1 MKKKLLTL
9 FLAMSMGCFAQQ
21 AIEGFEGDV
30 FPPQGWTIYENGVGV
45 LQSWTRINPGD
56 AFLPPYEGDYAAFI
70 NREDV
75 PDTGSAAQDWL
86 VTPLVNIT
94 EQNSTLQ
101 FYSRLT
107 LNDDQGT
114 NYRVMISTDSDP
126 SDLAPYVSLQE
137 WTELEINPV
146 QTEYNEI
153 TVPIPEAY
161 IGQQAYIA
169 FVMEGDNADRWL
181 IDNVSLF
188 GYCTPPENVTVVEVT
203 DTTAT
208 VTWTGNEEAEWEIE
222 IMPADAM
229 PTGSGVVTSENTFV
243 IENISTGAYKFYLR
257 SMCSEGIVSSWVG
270 PYYFDNLNSFGG
282 VITYDTDGDEV
293 CDSPVM
299 GAEVVVTIGDEQI
312 SVYTDGN
319 GYYSLGQLEYDVT
332 DVSIQVNAPEGFE
345 VMPLYEG
352 NLDFSDDDLSVD
364 FCYSMPDAVTDLAV
378 TLIPV
383 GQAQPGFNSDYIL
396 SVKNNGTVAMASATV
411 SVIFDDERL
420 DFESSPNTYTLTD
433 NVLSFDLTDLSA
445 LSIQDIPVSFYVL
458 PPPDNEADD
467 ELVFTSE
474 VTIAETENTPE
485 DNTTVLNQI
494 IVNSFDP
501 NDITV
506 HEGDEITIE
515 QAGGYL
521 HYTIRFQN
529 TGTAPA
535 VNVRLENILDDTFDW
550 ETFEPLTSSH
560 DYAVTREGNALEFRF
575 DGIYLADSTS
585 DEPGSHGYVTYRVKP
600 NSSVALGDMFDSTAD
615 IYFDFNP
622 AIVTN
627 TANTEIIELL
637 GVNQYTTNYFVLYP
651 NPVSD
656 RLYFGSQNGE
666 ELTSVQVYDV
676 NGKLCV
682 EQANPQGGINVQT
695 LQPGLYFIK
704 LSTQATVQNMKF
716 IKK

>member
-9 FLAMSMGCFAQQ
+9 FLAMSMGCFAQEYV
-21 AIEGFEGDV
+21 EGFEGDV
-30 FPPQGWTIYENGVGV
+30 FPPEGWTIYENGSGV
-45 LQSWTRINPGD
+45 LQSWIRINPGD
-56 AFLPPYEGDYAAFI
+56 AFLPPYEGNYAAFI
-70 NREDV
+70 DREDV
-75 PDTGSAAQDWL
+75 PDTSPAPQDWL

-94 EQNSTLQ
+94 EENSTLL

-107 LNDDQGT
+107 LADDQGT

-126 SDLAPYVSLQE
+126 SDLASYVSLQE
-137 WTELEINPV
+137 WTEDEINPV

-153 TVPIPEAY
+153 IVPIPEAY

-169 FVMEGDNADRWL
+169 FVMEGNHGDRWL
-181 IDNVSLF
+181 IDNVSLM
-188 GYCTPPENVTVVEVT
+188 GYCASPENVTIVEVT
-203 DTTAT
+203 DTSAT
-208 VTWTGNEEAEWEIE
+208 INWTGNEEVEWEIE

-229 PTGSGVVTSENTFV
+229 PTGTGMIASENTFV
-243 IENISTGAYKFYLR
+243 IEDISIGAYKFYLR
-257 SMCSEGIVSSWVG
+257 TICSESTMSSWVG
-270 PYYFDNLNSFGG
+270 PYYFDNLNSFEGI
-282 VITYDTDGDEV
+282 ITYDSDGDEL
-293 CDSPVM
+293 CDAPVM
-299 GAEVVVTIGDEQI
+299 GAEVVVTIGDQQI
-312 SVYTDGN
+312 SVYTDDE
-319 GYYSLGQLEYDVT
+319 GYYNLGQLEYDIV

-345 VMPLYEG
+345 VMPLYEE
-352 NLDFSDDDLSVD
+352 NLDFSNDDVTVD
-364 FCYSMPDAVTDLAV
+364 FCYGMPDAVTDLAV

-383 GQAQPGFNSDYIL
+383 GQAQPGFNSDYVL

-411 SVIFDDERL
+411 SVTFDDERL
-420 DFESSPNTYTLTD
+420 DFESSANTYTLTD
-433 NVLSFDLTDLSA
+433 NVLSFDLADLAA
-445 LSIQDIPVSFYVL
+445 LSTQNIPVSFYVL

-467 ELVFTSE
+467 ELVFISE
-474 VTIAETENTPE
+474 ITIAETENTPE

-535 VNVRLENILDDTFDW
+535 VYVRLENILDDNFDW
-550 ETFEPLTSSH
+550 ETFDPLTSSH
-560 DYAVTREGNALEFRF
+560 DYTVTREGNVLEFRF
-575 DGIYLADSTS
+575 DDIYLADSTS
-585 DEPGSHGYVTYRVKP
+585 DEPGSHGYVSYRVKP
-600 NSSVALGDMFDSTAD
+600 KSAVILGDMFDSTAD

-637 GVNQYTTNYFVLYP
+637 SVNQHTTNDFVLYP

-666 ELTSVQVYDV
+666 ELTLVQVYDV
-676 NGKLCV
+676 NGKLCM
-682 EQANPQGGINVQT
+682 EQNNPQGGINVKT
-695 LQPGLYFIK
+695 LHPGLYFIK
-704 LSTQATVQNMKF
+704 LSTQGAVQNMKF